1 MIKRDY
7 KQISQYKI
15 VDVYLK
21 ILSKHT
27 RKKTLHNRTFFIE
40 QGN

>member
-21 ILSKHT
+21 NSIKTHE
-27 RKKTLHNRTFFIE
+27 KKNTTQLRIRH
-40 QGN
+40 